1 MTAFERRM
9 TDAYLEY
16 AEAEIIRNADGSYYI
31 DIAGD
36 PDGIECASKEDL
48 LNVVAEWWLAWID

>member
-1 MTAFERRM
+1 MTAFEKKM
-9 TDAYLEY
+9 TAAYLDF
-16 AEAEIIRNADGSYYI
+16 AEAVIVENGNGYYI

>member
-1 MTAFERRM
+1 MTVFERQM
-9 TDAYLEY
+9 TGAYLEY
-16 AEAEIIRNADGSYYI
+16 ANAIIFDTGDGYYI

>member
-1 MTAFERRM
+1 MTAFEKKM
-9 TDAYLEY
+9 VDTYLDY
-16 AEAEIIRNADGSYYI
+16 ANAIVVGTGDGYYI